1 MADMLSAPAGTSWLG
16 FHLPTQMG
24 SYKISS
30 QSLGGS
36 PAAPSQTEL
45 RKRELCQPV
54 SEERVGRAGT
64 GNSSVMGV
72 AW

>member
-1 MADMLSAPAGTSWLG
+1 
-16 FHLPTQMG
+16 MG

-64 GNSSVMGV
+64 GDSSVMGV